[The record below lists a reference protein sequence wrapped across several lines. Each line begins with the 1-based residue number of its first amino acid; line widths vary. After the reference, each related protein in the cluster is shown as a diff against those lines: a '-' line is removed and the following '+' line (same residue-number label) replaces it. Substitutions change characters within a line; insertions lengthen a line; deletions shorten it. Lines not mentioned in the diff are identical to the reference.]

1 MSSISF
7 RNLDK
12 YFGQTKILDNIDF
25 EVDDGEIFCIIGPSG
40 SGKTTLL
47 RIVAGL
53 EAPTSGSLHF
63 GERDVTNLKPNLR
76 NIGMVFQD
84 YALWPHLNVY
94 KNISIVLKGR
104 NIIENERE
112 LIEELLDKVNLG
124 HKIDAKLSELSGGE
138 MQRVALVRALSI
150 KPDILL
156 MDEPLSNLDA
166 KIKRDFTGEMVKI
179 IREEHITTLF
189 VTHAQEEAYEMADK
203 IAVLNKG
210 KVNQIGAPEE
220 VYLNPNNAFVSDFM
234 SESITLNVVSKMK
247 ANGGVTYETILGDI
261 NFPLTEDSPTQDSGT
276 LVIRISALGVE
287 TEPCDPGIEAKIIDH
302 KFNMGDHIMILLLRD
317 GRVIKKI
324 EKEKIGKP
332 GDTVYLKIPS
342 NGFFLFGDMIQ

>member
-7 RNLDK
+7 RNLNK
-12 YFGQTKILDNIDF
+12 FFGKTKVLDDISF
-25 EVDDGEIFCIIGPSG
+25 EVADEEIFCIIGPSG

-53 EAPTSGSLHF
+53 ETPTDGALFF
-63 GERDVTNLKPNLR
+63 GKKDVTNLKPNLR

-94 KNISIVLKGR
+94 KNISIVMKGR
-104 NIIENERE
+104 GKINNERE
-112 LIEELLDKVNLG
+112 TIEELLGKVNLT
-124 HKIDAKLSELSGGE
+124 HKIDSKLSELSGGE

-189 VTHAQEEAYEMADK
+189 VTHAQEEAYDMAER

-210 KVNQIGAPEE
+210 VVDQIGSPED
-220 VYLNPNNAFVSDFM
+220 VYLKPSNAFVSDFM
-234 SESITLNVVSKMK
+234 SESITLNAVRKMSS
-247 ANGGVTYETILGDI
+247 GGDI
-261 NFPLTEDSPTQDSGT
+261 TFDTIIGDITFPDNAVVRNRNTAT
-276 LVIRISALGVE
+276 LVIRIYMLE
-287 TEPCDPGIEAKIIDH
+287 LTTEPVMPSIRAQVVDH
-302 KFNMGDHIMILLLRD
+302 KFNMGENIAILLLPN

-324 EKEKIGKP
+324 EKEKVGKP
-332 GDTVYLKIPS
+332 GDTVYLRIP
-342 NGFFLFGDMIQ
+342 NDAFFMFDQNI